1 MTDVTPTIPVAFYR
15 SRNDSHPVR
24 DAFTWEA
31 LAERL
36 SSPVPT
42 PCDPCDDPKYCT
54 HKDGP
59 AWSPVELHETCHVGP
74 TCKDKRHKRGDVD
87 HPAHRANDNV
97 IAVHALVLDFDKLT
111 SATYRAVLQALAPY
125 RFILHSTHSHRPG
138 KIAVRVAVALSRPVT
153 RAEWP
158 TFVRAA
164 YELFGA
170 AMDPACKDP
179 SRLFYLPSVASGQVS
194 RYLFSTG
201 EGEPLDVEPL
211 VAGAPVNDPAS
222 LTHVTV
228 PDAPPVQ
235 VDYAE
240 LVSLV
245 KDLKKSYKLKKDPR
259 AAILEACLAGDELA
273 LEGGQSDAL
282 HRLASILAAKFPP
295 RTHVDGFLAIARNS
309 IIAMGPGSQGLD
321 YWFDKAA
328 KSYESAMERRLVS
341 DAAKAEARA
350 AENMLAETLMRAA
363 KAQGAAKKAEPS
375 EGAEEASEDAAG
387 GNDGESFDWLR
398 RLIIKRPGENGN
410 PPVLES
416 CAHNASTIFQHAPQW
431 TNVLRFN
438 EVTKEVDLAGEHP
451 LDTEPDGQTLP
462 SALADHLEFH
472 WRVFLGEGV
481 VRSRMARIARLNRYD
496 PVKDSLLAVPWAG
509 ESLIDTFL
517 ERAAGA
523 VLTSVDGEDISAH
536 VRTISR
542 RWFIS
547 AAARALRPGVK
558 VDTILV
564 LEGAQGVR
572 KTSLFKALGGPFYA
586 STSTSL
592 VEKDGMMLAGR
603 NWIIEIAEL
612 ASFRRSEADALKAFF
627 TSCEDQFRPPYGS
640 TIETFPRRCVFVG
653 TVNPEDGAG
662 YLTDPT
668 GNRRYWPVRVTSIDM
683 AYVRQHRT
691 QLWAEAAHYAQ
702 AALDVIDRD
711 GDENLPSHLRWWLEP
726 NEELVAAKEAASRV
740 ADNPLVPVI
749 REWLLSMVPE
759 KRPRVSLTHEIGRDA
774 LHLDISKATEKGM
787 TMVIGRALKALGC
800 DRRKA
805 RIHGELENGYFWPEA
820 LLTATTAPKRGTNL
834 ALVAGGKP

>member
-1 MTDVTPTIPVAFYR
+1 MTDVTTTIPVAFYR
-15 SRNDSHPVR
+15 SRTDSHPVR
-24 DAFTWEA
+24 DAFTWEG
-31 LAERL
+31 LAELL
-36 SSPVPT
+36 SSPKTT
-42 PCDPCDDPKYCT
+42 PCEPCEDPKNCP

-74 TCKDKRHKRGDVD
+74 TCKDKRHKRGEID

-97 IAVHALVLDFDKLT
+97 IAVHALVLDFDSL
-111 SATYRAVLQALAPY
+111 SPATYRTVIEALAPY
-125 RFILHSTHSHRPG
+125 RFLIHSTHSHRPG
-138 KIAVRVAVALSRPVT
+138 KIAVRVVVALSRPVL
-153 RAEWP
+153 RAEWT
-158 TFVRAA
+158 TFVVRA
-164 YELFGA
+164 YELLGA

-179 SRLFYLPSVASGQVS
+179 SRLSYLPSVASSQVQ
-194 RYLFSTG
+194 RFLFSTG
-201 EGEPLDVEPL
+201 EGDPLDVEPL
-211 VAGAPVNDPAS
+211 VVGAPEAPAP
-222 LTHVTV
+222 TAHVTV

-235 VDYAE
+235 IDYAE
-240 LVSLV
+240 LVSLT

-259 AAILEACLAGDELA
+259 ASILEACLAGEELA

-282 HRLASILAAKFPP
+282 HRLASILASKFPP

-328 KSYESAMERRLVS
+328 RSYESAMERRLVN
-341 DAAKAEARA
+341 DEVKAKSRA
-350 AENMLAETLMRAA
+350 ADNMLVETLTRAMKA
-363 KAQGAAKKAEPS
+363 KEAKPSAEGSGETPP
-375 EGAEEASEDAAG
+375 EGE
-387 GNDGESFDWLR
+387 NFDWLN
-398 RLIIKRPGENGN
+398 RLIVKRPGENGN
-410 PPVLES
+410 PPILEN
-416 CAHNASTIFQHAPQW
+416 CAHNASTVFQHAPQW
-431 TNVLRFN
+431 DNVLRFN
-438 EVTKEVDLAGEHP
+438 EVTKEVDLAGGHP

-472 WRVFLGEGV
+472 WRIFLGEGV
-481 VRSRMARIARLNRYD
+481 VRSRMMRIARLNRYD
-496 PVKDSLLAVPWAG
+496 PVRDSILSTPWAG

-517 ERAAGA
+517 ERATGA
-523 VLTSVDGEDISAH
+523 VLTSVDGEDITAH

-668 GNRRYWPVRVTSIDM
+668 GNRRYWPVRVTAIDM
-683 AYVRQHRT
+683 AYVRQHRV

-711 GDENLPSHLRWWLEP
+711 GDENLPPGLRWWLEP
-726 NEELVAAKEAASRV
+726 GEELVAAKEAASRV
-740 ADNPLVPVI
+740 ADNPLVPII
-749 REWLLSMVPE
+749 REWILSLSPE
-759 KRPRVSLTHEIGRDA
+759 KRPRVSLTHEIGRDV
-774 LHLDISKATEKGM
+774 LHLDAAKATEKGM
-787 TMVIGRALKALGC
+787 SMSIGRALKALGC
-800 DRRKA
+800 DRRRT
-805 RIHGELENGYFWPEA
+805 RIHGELDYGYFWPESMLSA
-820 LLTATTAPKRGTNL
+820 ATAPKRSTNL